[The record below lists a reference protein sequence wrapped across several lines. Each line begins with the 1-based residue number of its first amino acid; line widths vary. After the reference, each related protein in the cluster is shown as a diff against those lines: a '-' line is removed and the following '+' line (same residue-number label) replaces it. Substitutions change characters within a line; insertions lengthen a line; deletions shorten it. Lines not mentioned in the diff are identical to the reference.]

1 MKTTTAPF
9 HSPALLAP
17 PRTLQFKIGGAPV
30 RLDWSTPTQWWVM
43 LGVTLLTGVMFV
55 LAVSNAMEQKK
66 GAFKSVVTDCAPS
79 IVAAEHIRSSLADFD
94 ANLTNELLCKPGSPD
109 MARAVESV
117 RQRRHEFSEN
127 LLLAAAN
134 ITFGEEERLPLTRI
148 TDEIGTY
155 EAAMARARAYQEKVI
170 PRPWR

>member
-1 MKTTTAPF
+1 
-9 HSPALLAP
+9 
-17 PRTLQFKIGGAPV
+17 
-30 RLDWSTPTQWWVM
+30 M

-155 EAAMARARAYQEKVI
+155 EAAMARARAYQEKGDPAAADDQPGSFAADARDDPAGGGAIKEVNSRALD
-170 PRPWR
+170 PPTTRNRRKSL